1 MGNSKSKEE
10 VAALKSF
17 DPDEINALKTDFA
30 RVAAFKPD
38 PNLVD
43 PHSLECE
50 LALGQQLCS
59 RLFARMLEIGQ
70 LKTSVSPKNQAA
82 SSGSSMKLATLAL
95 AVKTI
100 CSSNRDDQIEFFL
113 SVVGD
118 EDGNVSSERLRD
130 FFAALIQH
138 ALPND
143 RRDDMDLRDRLV
155 QVSMDRAF
163 AHGDSSSSMHRAAVE
178 EWLQTDPEARAFFSN
193 LLQAHFLRV
202 PNEEGIIEEVKH
214 KIPMLGRRS
223 KLLRDEHL
231 WVISGFINDNCLR
244 RPWKRL
250 YCSVRHGQSFS
261 RFMSR
266 MIFKGPTV
274 MVIKDKAGCIFGAHA
289 PLSWHK
295 VMITP
300 HLTPHLTL
308 TLDLIKLQVRW
319 HTDLGSYPLGPPSR

>member
-1 MGNSKSKEE
+1 
-10 VAALKSF
+10 
-17 DPDEINALKTDFA
+17 
-30 RVAAFKPD
+30 
-38 PNLVD
+38 
-43 PHSLECE
+43 
-50 LALGQQLCS
+50 
-59 RLFARMLEIGQ
+59 
-70 LKTSVSPKNQAA
+70 
-82 SSGSSMKLATLAL
+82 
-95 AVKTI
+95 
-100 CSSNRDDQIEFFL
+100 
-113 SVVGD
+113 
-118 EDGNVSSERLRD
+118 
-130 FFAALIQH
+130 
-138 ALPND
+138 
-143 RRDDMDLRDRLV
+143 
-155 QVSMDRAF
+155 
-163 AHGDSSSSMHRAAVE
+163 MHRAAVE

-295 VMITP
+295 DNKFYGDAHTFLFTAAPKTEVYPVSGHNQNYMWLSTGLTSCSNGCGMGGQKDYWGLFLDSALEHGVCRAPCSTFAASMPCLASSPEFQIDQVEVWGCIPGYQPDERELEAAGVKRKQAKTFEEYQAKQSSKGAKSSLDSNLEARAIMQAAGIGGQSEDIRMADAAMETQRKATRVMAGEASESEDSSADETVEY
-300 HLTPHLTL
+300 
-308 TLDLIKLQVRW
+308 D
-319 HTDLGSYPLGPPSR
+319 